1 MNFDITIPH
10 LAINGHLLLTITWVL
25 VFILVMGSVTLWL
38 IGRYF
43 VKPMLSKRLDDI
55 GKVIEVAP
63 VLYKIVEN
71 HEEDRTQFREM
82 KHNVNELANIV
93 KGVGTRMKEVEV
105 RHEQVN
111 EDHSKRIITLE
122 ADVKFI
128 KEYHIRT

>member
-1 MNFDITIPH
+1 MNVDVTIPH
-10 LAINGHLLLTITWVL
+10 LTINGHWLLTITWVL
-25 VFILVMGSVTLWL
+25 IFILVIWSVTLWL

-43 VKPMLSKRLDDI
+43 VKPMLSKRLDDM

-93 KGVGTRMKEVEV
+93 KGVGTRLKEIET

-128 KEYHIRT
+128 KEYHIKT